1 MRLTKLKIA
10 GFKSFVD
17 PTTVTFP
24 SSLTGVVGPNGCGKS
39 NIIDAVRWVMGEI
52 SAKHLRGDSMADVI
66 FNGSSARKPLGA
78 ASVELV
84 FDNSDGKIGGA
95 YANYNE
101 VALRRAVSRDGSS
114 DYYINGMKVRRKDI
128 TQLFLGTGLGSR
140 SYAIIEQ
147 GMISRVIEARPDDL
161 RAFLEEAAGISRYK
175 ERRRETEDRIGQTRE
190 NLDRLNDLRDEVDK
204 QIRHLQRQAVTARRY
219 QALKEEERKLQ
230 AELLALRLQ
239 SLDAEAQVRDAAA
252 LACETAMQAV
262 LADLRAA
269 EAEIEQVRVEQSSK
283 ADALGAIQARSVRAG
298 AEVTRIEQGIQFTR
312 EMRQRQTADLEQ
324 SQAQVQDLNAIIQR
338 DLAALEAL
346 GAELAAMNPRL
357 DAAHAEELRTSEV
370 LTQCETSLADWQHT
384 WDEHSQAVSR
394 GQRETQ
400 VERARIEQL
409 ENGQRRLLQQQERQE
424 SERLVLAQ
432 AQPGVP
438 LELLEAQATASAD
451 AGHRATSELKELLA
465 ELSVTRDREREQAQ
479 AQNALRTRW
488 QQALGT
494 QVSTEALQQAA
505 LGKVSGKVTQ
515 WLKSQSLDLEPRV
528 AQQLRVA
535 RGWERAVETVLGAY
549 LEAVC
554 VDGLDRVADLLGSFD
569 GGQLAVVSLNEAAAG
584 TAGST
589 GAAGL
594 AGAAGSTGT
603 AGSTGAAVS
612 TGAAGLAGAAGEAGS
627 AAEGSAVESAEGPD
641 PVSLQAKVKGAAVL
655 GSVLSSVF
663 TAETLAEAQGRRR
676 RLAAGQSVVTRDGV
690 WLGPDW
696 LRLSRDRDPH
706 SGVIERE
713 ESLRDI
719 RLQVSRL
726 ADEVKDSEQ
735 RLELTRQRVRE
746 HEDRRE
752 RSQAEVNRLH
762 REHVDRRAA
771 LDAARARTAD
781 AARRLGEL
789 ETGLK
794 DVRAELE
801 RTATELRAARGRMET
816 AIDALAALEPQ
827 RLMLEEGRAN
837 LRAAQGAA
845 RAAAQQAQQAARE
858 LALQVESRRS
868 AHVSLC
874 TTQGRVKQQLV
885 ALELRRDELAAQLA
899 DGEAPLNALKLEIES
914 ALELKAQIEAEFKAA
929 KIASD
934 ELDAVLRERET
945 YRNRI
950 EERVEAARAAQDD
963 ARLAA
968 QQVRIR
974 REGVVE
980 QFAATSFELAALLAQ
995 LAPGATVDA
1004 WEPLLAETKAK
1015 IERLG
1020 QVNLAAIGE
1029 FKEQS
1034 ERKEYLDRQFKDLTD
1049 ALETLESAMRKIDRE
1064 TRTRFQDTF
1073 DRVNAGLKEKF
1084 PRLFG
1089 GGHAY
1094 LELSGEEPDAAG
1106 VSVMARPPGKR
1117 NSTISQL
1124 SGGEKA
1130 LTAVALV
1137 FAIFDLNPAPFC
1149 LLDEVDAPLDENNVG
1164 RFCDIVRDMSSSV
1177 QFIFITHNKST
1188 MEMASQLVG
1197 VTMNEPGVS
1206 RLVAVDVD
1214 EAVRMAAM

>member
-17 PTTVTFP
+17 PTTITFP

-66 FNGSSARKPLGA
+66 FNGSSARKPLGT

-84 FDNSDGKIGGA
+84 FDNADGKIGGA

-101 VALRRAVSRDGSS
+101 VALRRAVSRDGTS
-114 DYYINGMKVRRKDI
+114 DYFINGMKVRRKDI

-175 ERRRETEDRIGQTRE
+175 ERRRETENRIGQTRE
-190 NLDRLNDLRDEVDK
+190 NLDRLNDLREEVEK
-204 QIRHLQRQAVTARRY
+204 QIRHLQRQAATARRY
-219 QALKEEERKLQ
+219 QTLKEEERKLQ

-239 SLDAEAQVRDAAA
+239 GLDAEAQVRASTTQR
-252 LACETAMQAV
+252 CETAMHAV
-262 LADLRAA
+262 LADLREA
-269 EAEIEQVRVEQSSK
+269 EAEIEQIRVDQSSK
-283 ADALGAIQARSVRAG
+283 AEALGAIQARFYGAG
-298 AEVTRIEQGIQFTR
+298 SEVTRLEQSIQHAR
-312 EMRQRQTADLEQ
+312 ELRQRQATDLDQ
-324 SQAQVQDLNAIIQR
+324 SQVQVQELTGVIQR
-338 DLAALEAL
+338 DRAHLEAL
-346 GAELAAMNPRL
+346 SAELDTMIPRL
-357 DAAHAEELRTSEV
+357 DAAHGEESSASELLV
-370 LTQCETSLADWQHT
+370 RCEQALAAWQHT
-384 WDEHSQAVSR
+384 WDEHSQSVAR

-409 ENGQRRLLQQQERQE
+409 ENQQRHLLQQQERQE
-424 SERLVLAQ
+424 TERLALAQ
-432 AQPGVP
+432 QQPVVS
-438 LELLEAQATASAD
+438 LDALAEQAAASRD
-451 AGHRATSELKELLA
+451 AGQKAATDLSELLA
-465 ELSVTRDREREQAQ
+465 ELAVTRDREREQTQ
-479 AQNALRTRW
+479 ALNALRATW
-488 QQALGT
+488 QEALGS

-515 WLKSQSLDLEPRV
+515 WLKAQSLDLKPRV
-528 AQQLRVA
+528 AQQLRVD

-554 VDGLDRVADLLGSFD
+554 VDGLDGVADLLGSFD
-569 GGQLAVVSLNEAAAG
+569 GGHLAVVTVGEDSGSVPDAA
-584 TAGST
+584 
-589 GAAGL
+589 
-594 AGAAGSTGT
+594 
-603 AGSTGAAVS
+603 
-612 TGAAGLAGAAGEAGS
+612 
-627 AAEGSAVESAEGPD
+627 
-641 PVSLQAKVKGAAVL
+641 SLQAKVQGASVL
-655 GSVLSSVF
+655 GSVLSSAF
-663 TAETLAEAQGRRR
+663 TAETLGEALARRR
-676 RLAAGQSVVTRDGV
+676 RLTAGQSVVTRDGV

-696 LRLSRDRDPH
+696 LRVSRDKDPH
-706 SGVIERE
+706 TGVIERE
-713 ESLRDI
+713 ESLREI
-719 RLQVSRL
+719 RLQVTQL
-726 ADEVKDSEQ
+726 ADEVKESEH
-735 RLELTRQRVRE
+735 RLELTRERVRE
-746 HEDRRE
+746 HEDRRD
-752 RSQAEVNRLH
+752 RFQTDVNRLH

-771 LDAARARTAD
+771 LDAATARTAD
-781 AARRLGEL
+781 AAQRLSQL
-789 ETGLK
+789 ETGLA
-794 DVRAELE
+794 DLRAELE
-801 RTATELRAARGRMET
+801 RTETDLRAARGRMET
-816 AIDALAALEPQ
+816 AIEALAALEPK
-827 RLMLEEGRAN
+827 RLVLEQERER
-837 LRAAQGAA
+837 LRTEQGAA
-845 RAAAQQAQQAARE
+845 RTAAQAVQQVARD

-868 AHVSLC
+868 SLASL
-874 TTQGRVKQQLV
+874 TSTLGRVEKQLEG
-885 ALELRRDELAAQLA
+885 LELRRDELAAQLA
-899 DGEAPLNALKLEIES
+899 AGAAPLAALQEQIES
-914 ALELKAQIEAEFKAA
+914 ALQVRARIESELHAA

-934 ELDAVLRERET
+934 ELDAVLRDREAQHST
-945 YRNRI
+945 I
-950 EERVEAARAAQDD
+950 EERVEAARATLDD

-968 QQVRIR
+968 EQVRVR
-974 REGVVE
+974 RESVAE
-980 QFAATSFELAALLAQ
+980 QLATTSFELATLLAQ
-995 LAPGATVDA
+995 LAAEATVET
-1004 WEPLLAETKAK
+1004 WETQLEETKGK

-1034 ERKEYLDRQFKDLTD
+1034 ERKEYLDRQCKDLTD

-1094 LELSGEEPDAAG
+1094 LELTGEESDAAG

-1164 RFCDIVRDMSSSV
+1164 RYCDIVRDMSKSV

-1188 MEMASQLVG
+1188 MELASQLVG

>member
-1 MRLTKLKIA
+1 MRLNKLKIA

-17 PTTVTFP
+17 PTTITFP

-66 FNGSSARKPLGA
+66 FNGSSARKPLGT

-101 VALRRAVSRDGSS
+101 VALRRAVSRDGTS
-114 DYYINGMKVRRKDI
+114 DYFINGMKVRRKDI

-175 ERRRETEDRIGQTRE
+175 ERRRETENRIGQTRE
-190 NLDRLNDLRDEVDK
+190 NLDRLNDLREEVEK
-204 QIRHLQRQAVTARRY
+204 QIRHLQRQAATARRY
-219 QALKEEERKLQ
+219 QTLKDEERKLQ

-239 SLDAEAQVRDAAA
+239 SLEREAGVRDSTAQ
-252 LACETAMQAV
+252 ACETAMHAV
-262 LADLRAA
+262 LADLREA
-269 EAEIEQVRVEQSSK
+269 EAEIERIRADQSSK
-283 ADALGAIQARSVRAG
+283 ADALGAIQARFYGAG
-298 AEVTRIEQGIQFTR
+298 ADVTRIEQSIQHAR
-312 EMRQRQTADLEQ
+312 ELRQRQRSDLEQ
-324 SQAQVQDLNAIIQR
+324 AQAQVQDLTGVIQR
-338 DLAALEAL
+338 DRGQLEAL
-346 GAELAAMNPRL
+346 NAELATMVPGL
-357 DAAHAEELRTSEV
+357 DVAHAEERGASELLV
-370 LTQCETSLADWQHT
+370 RCEQALSQWQHA
-384 WDEHSQAVSR
+384 WDAHSQSVSHS
-394 GQRETQ
+394 QRETQ

-409 ENGQRRLLQQQERQE
+409 ENQQRRFLQQQERQE
-424 SERLVLAQ
+424 TERAALAQ
-432 AQPGVP
+432 LQPAVS
-438 LELLEAQATASAD
+438 LEALAEQAAASRD
-451 AGHRATSELKELLA
+451 AGQKAATELQELLA
-465 ELSVTRDREREQAQ
+465 ALSETRERERETTQAL
-479 AQNALRTRW
+479 NTLRAKW
-488 QQALGT
+488 QQALGA

-505 LGKVSGKVTQ
+505 LGKASGKVTQ
-515 WLKSQSLDLEPRV
+515 WLKAQSLDQQPRV
-528 AQQLRVA
+528 AQQLRVD
-535 RGWERAVETVLGAY
+535 RGWERAVETVLGSY

-554 VDGLDRVADLLGSFD
+554 VDGLDGVADLLGSFD
-569 GGQLAVVSLNEAAAG
+569 GGHLAVVSVGQKSGNVPDAA
-584 TAGST
+584 
-589 GAAGL
+589 
-594 AGAAGSTGT
+594 
-603 AGSTGAAVS
+603 
-612 TGAAGLAGAAGEAGS
+612 
-627 AAEGSAVESAEGPD
+627 
-641 PVSLQAKVKGAAVL
+641 SLQAKVQGAHVL

-663 TAETLAEAQGRRR
+663 TAESLGEALGRRGQ
-676 RLAAGQSVVTRDGV
+676 LMAGQSVVTRDGV

-696 LRLSRDRDPH
+696 LRLSRDKDPH

-713 ESLRDI
+713 ESLREI
-719 RLQVSRL
+719 RLEVGRL
-726 ADEVKDSEQ
+726 ADEVKDSEH
-735 RLELTRQRVRE
+735 RLELMRERVRE
-746 HEDRRE
+746 HEDRRD
-752 RSQAEVNRLH
+752 RFQAEVNRLH

-771 LDAARARTAD
+771 LDAAQARTAD

-789 ETGLK
+789 ETGLA

-801 RTATELRAARGRMET
+801 RTETDLRASRAHMGLAIET
-816 AIDALAALEPQ
+816 LAALEPK
-827 RLMLEEGRAN
+827 RLELEQERER
-837 LRAAQGAA
+837 LRAEQSAA
-845 RAAAQQAQQAARE
+845 RHAAQAAQQAARG
-858 LALQVESRRS
+858 LGLQVESRRS
-868 AHVSLC
+868 SHASL
-874 TTQGRVKQQLV
+874 TTTLLRVEKQLEG
-885 ALELRRDELAAQLA
+885 LELRRDELASQLA
-899 DGEAPLNALKLEIES
+899 DGEAPLAALQEQIES
-914 ALELKAQIEAEFKAA
+914 ALAVRAQIESELHAA

-934 ELDAVLRERET
+934 ELDALLRDREAA
-945 YRNRI
+945 RSAV
-950 EERVEAARAAQDD
+950 EQRVEAARSAMDE

-968 QQVRIR
+968 QQVRVR
-974 REGVVE
+974 RESVAE
-980 QFAATSFELAALLAQ
+980 QLATTNFELDALLAALV
-995 LAPGATVDA
+995 PEATVES
-1004 WEPLLAETKAK
+1004 WESELAETQGK

-1034 ERKEYLDRQFKDLTD
+1034 ERKEYLDRQCKDLTD

-1094 LELSGEEPDAAG
+1094 LELTGEESDAAG

-1188 MEMASQLVG
+1188 MELASQLVG